1 MRLSLYVVLGLG
13 ALALAIVLLAWLA
26 ERAQDRIADTDSFF
40 DVARVPA
47 ADVVLVLGTSAIG
60 PEGGPNRYFVH
71 RLDAAA
77 GLWKAGKA
85 KYLIVSGSD
94 NEPDAMRAGLI
105 ERGVPASAIYRDAEG
120 HRTRD
125 SVLRA
130 RDVFGQNKIV
140 IVSQRFHLGRALFI
154 ARHEGLQAWGFNA
167 RDVDTPY
174 SVFTELRRYP
184 SALMAYV
191 DVWTSAP
198 TRATGKPIAI
208 GVDPPN

>member
-1 MRLSLYVVLGLG
+1 MRLSLYLLLGFG
-13 ALALAIVLLAWLA
+13 ALALATVLLAWLA
-26 ERAQDRIADTDSFF
+26 ERAQDRVAEAESFS
-40 DVARVPA
+40 DIARVPA
-47 ADVVLVLGTSAIG
+47 TDVALVLGTAPIG
-60 PEGGPNRYFVH
+60 PEGGPNRYFVY

-77 GLWKAGKA
+77 ALWKAGKA
-85 KYLIVSGSD
+85 RYLIVSGSPD
-94 NEPDAMRAGLI
+94 EPTAMRAGLI
-105 ERGVPASAIYRDAEG
+105 ERGVPPSAIYRDFDG
-120 HRTRD
+120 NRTRD

-130 RDVFGQNKIV
+130 RDVFGQKKIL

-184 SALMAYV
+184 SALMAYL

-198 TRATGKPIAI
+198 SGASGKPIAI